1 MKRLLAILAS
11 ASLLL
16 AGCAHHSALVEGDTV
31 TLSLTIPHA
40 REVLF
45 ASSLDGYELHPVL
58 KTGNS
63 AWVIQLPAD
72 RQFSYFYVVDGN
84 VYIPD
89 CSLTEHDD
97 FGSRDCVFA
106 PGM

>member
-11 ASLLL
+11 ISLIL
-16 AGCAHHSALVEGDTV
+16 AGCAHHCVLVEADTV
-31 TLSLTIPHA
+31 ALSLTIPHA

-45 ASSLDGYELHPVL
+45 ASSLDGYELHPARQ
-58 KTGNS
+58 KDNS
-63 AWVIQLPAD
+63 VWVIQLPAD
-72 RQFSYFYVVDGN
+72 RQFGYFYVVDGN

-97 FGSRDCVFA
+97 FGSRNCVFA